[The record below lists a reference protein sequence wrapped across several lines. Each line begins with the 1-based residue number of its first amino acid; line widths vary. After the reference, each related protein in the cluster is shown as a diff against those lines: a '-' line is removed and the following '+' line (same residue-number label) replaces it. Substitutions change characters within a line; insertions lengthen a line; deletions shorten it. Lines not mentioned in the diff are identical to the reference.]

1 METTPVEEVIIEKLV
16 FGGQGLG
23 RIDGRVV
30 FAWNAL
36 PTETV
41 RLNPVIKKKKDFL
54 EGVGELVG
62 NPSKHR
68 TTPKEDHFLSC
79 SPWQIMDWETEQ
91 DWKTVIA
98 KETYER
104 LGGITLDALTI
115 VGEEANQ
122 YGYRN
127 KMEYA
132 LVEKADGTASIASFE
147 RATHR
152 IRAISLCL
160 LPYPALN
167 EAAEKVIKWLDEEK
181 LPARIFKSVIIR
193 ANRKGEA
200 VAVLFSLDPITPLAP
215 PPLDANLLG
224 VQIYLSNPKSPA
236 STADKLL
243 FTVGQSELTETI
255 FDKEFHYG
263 ALSFFQVNMPM
274 YERALTDIQKH
285 IPQDRAIVDF
295 YGGTGSIGL
304 SLNTAASLTIV
315 DSNEES
321 IEYAKKN
328 IAALKK
334 ADAVAVCAPAEK
346 VLEHIT
352 SEATLVLDPP
362 RAGMHPKVVKK
373 ILEMLPS
380 KIIYLSCNIS
390 TQARDLALLKDAYT
404 ITFSQLY
411 NFFPRTPHIEG
422 LVVLEKK

>member
-1 METTPVEEVIIEKLV
+1 METPGSEEVIIEKLV

-36 PTETV
+36 PGETV
-41 RLNPVIKKKKDFL
+41 CLNPVIKNKKDFL

-79 SPWQIMDWETEQ
+79 SPWQIMDWKMEEE
-91 DWKTVIA
+91 WKTAIA

-122 YGYRN
+122 YEYRN

-132 LVEKADGTASIASFE
+132 LVEKPDGTASIASFE
-147 RATHR
+147 RATHH
-152 IRAISLCL
+152 IRAISPCMLA
-160 LPYPALN
+160 YPALN
-167 EAAEKVIKWLDEEK
+167 EAAAKVIKWLDAVK

-243 FTVGQSELTETI
+243 FTRGQNELTETI
-255 FDKEFHYG
+255 FDKEFCYG

-274 YERALTDIQKH
+274 YERALQDIALH
-285 IPQDRAIVDF
+285 IPKDRPIVDF

-304 SLNTAASLTIV
+304 SLNASAPLTIV
-315 DSNEES
+315 DANLES

-334 ADAVAVCAPAEK
+334 TDAVTVCAPAEK

-352 SEATLVLDPP
+352 SEAALVLDPP

-373 ILEMLPS
+373 ILEVLPL

-390 TQARDLALLKDAYT
+390 TQARDLALLKDAYM